1 MTIHVMK
8 EKGTY
13 MRRRIISSII
23 GSVFGLMA
31 PQILQAQGAMTYLSN
46 LGQSSAGS
54 LAAGSDSWLAA
65 MFQTG
70 TNDGGYVLNS
80 IQLSMNAASGNPTGF
95 TVMLYA
101 DGVIA
106 GGVIPGSSLGA
117 LNGSLDPAASGTY
130 TFTPAANLT
139 LSRFTPYFI
148 VLTAGT
154 AISDGAYDWS
164 LAGAN
169 SYNPSGGWGTLAAY
183 WTSSNG
189 SFWPRPTPG
198 YPQFAINATAVP
210 EPGVSRLF
218 VLGGCFL
225 VWRWRKTKAVN
236 APFFTS
242 P

>member
-1 MTIHVMK
+1 
-8 EKGTY
+8 
-13 MRRRIISSII
+13 MRRRIISGII
-23 GSVFGLMA
+23 ASAFGLMA
-31 PQILQAQGAMTYLSN
+31 PQILQAQGTITYMSN

-54 LAAGSDSWLAA
+54 LVAGSDSWLAA
-65 MFQTG
+65 GFQTG
-70 TNDGGYVLNS
+70 TNNGGYVLNS
-80 IQLSMNAASGNPTGF
+80 IQLAMNGVLGNPSGF

-101 DGVIA
+101 DGVIV
-106 GGVIPGSSLGA
+106 GGVIPGSSLGT
-117 LNGSLDPAASGTY
+117 LNGSLDPVASGTY

-154 AISDGAYDWS
+154 AISDGAYNWS

-189 SFWPRPTPG
+189 SSWPRPTPG

-210 EPGVSRLF
+210 EPGVLSLLA
-218 VLGGCFL
+218 LGGFL
-225 VWRWRKTKAVN
+225 LAWHRWKPKAV
-236 APFFTS
+236 
-242 P
+242 